1 MQRLTISVNS
11 QLATDFD
18 QLIQRKGYRNRS
30 EAFRVLLRKAL
41 QDEKISNDDAAQC
54 VACLSYVSSD
64 RLRQSEQRI
73 AEIRQQFCNLTVS
86 STRAPIDDETYME
99 TLILR
104 GATTLVVRLA
114 EILTGEAGVRHGRLN
129 MVSMNSLRPEA
140 DAPPRR
146 TAILSAISVVHPQNP
161 LVNIA
166 EKQERFGELK
176 RKSA

>member
-1 MQRLTISVNS
+1 MQRLTISVNL

-18 QLIQRKGYRNRS
+18 RLIQRKGYRNRS

-41 QDEKISNDDAAQC
+41 QDEPTSSDDAAQC

-64 RLRQSEQRI
+64 RSRQSEQRI
-73 AEIRQQFCNLTVS
+73 AEIRQQFGNLAVS

-104 GATTLVVRLA
+104 GTTTLVIRLA
-114 EILTGEAGVRHGRLN
+114 EILTGEASVQHGRLN
-129 MVSMNSLRPEA
+129 MVSMNSLRPETV
-140 DAPPRR
+140 APPRR
-146 TAILSAISVVHPQNP
+146 TAILSAISGIRPENP
-161 LVNIA
+161 PVNIA
-166 EKQERFGELK
+166 GNPERVGELK

>member
-1 MQRLTISVNS
+1 MQRLTISVNL
-11 QLATDFD
+11 QLAVDFD

-41 QDEKISNDDAAQC
+41 QDETTSNDDVAQC

-64 RLRQSEQRI
+64 RSRQSELRI
-73 AEIRQQFCNLTVS
+73 AEIRQQFDNLTVS

-104 GATTLVVRLA
+104 GTTTLVIRLA
-114 EILTGEAGVRHGRLN
+114 EILTGEAGVQHGRLN

-140 DAPPRR
+140 VAPPRR
-146 TAILSAISVVHPQNP
+146 TAMLSAISVVHPQNP

-166 EKQERFGELK
+166 EKRERIGELK